1 MSSIA
6 PSAGDSD
13 PLKPVLGKPIFSG
26 RYPGNAGSPHVP
38 KMLTQLPEFID
49 IKGCEVWSAAIT
61 RPEKPRWSSDGLC
74 GSGSTRRKVIE
85 RGTGGGGRAPLP
97 LVLSHPGEERQGA
110 RREGGGEIC
119 GVDDVCRRVLVC
131 GKET

>member
-1 MSSIA
+1 MSSIG

-26 RYPGNAGSPHVP
+26 RYPGSAGTPHVP

-49 IKGCEVWSAAIT
+49 IKGYEVWSAAIT

-74 GSGSTRRKVIE
+74 GSGSTHRKVIE
-85 RGTGGGGRAPLP
+85 RGTGGGGRGSPSSRS
-97 LVLSHPGEERQGA
+97 LSHPGEERQGA
-110 RREGGGEIC
+110 RREGDGGERGDMW
-119 GVDDVCRRVLVC
+119 GV
-131 GKET
+131 GEIA